1 MDCAKQTGVLQ
12 LLPNTAP
19 KFLTRPTSEDTIQ
32 KIDRSFRECAKL
44 TERSLK
50 CPYCTFVLDGI
61 FSDASGHIR
70 IKCPKCKAVMVLNL
84 AYFRRRRPSNFLYT
98 PQRKHLR

>member
-1 MDCAKQTGVLQ
+1 MDGDTKTGVAR

-19 KFLTRPTSEDTIQ
+19 KFLTRPTSEETLQ

-44 TERSLK
+44 SERSLK

-84 AYFRRRRPSNFLYT
+84 AYFRRRRQAKFLYA